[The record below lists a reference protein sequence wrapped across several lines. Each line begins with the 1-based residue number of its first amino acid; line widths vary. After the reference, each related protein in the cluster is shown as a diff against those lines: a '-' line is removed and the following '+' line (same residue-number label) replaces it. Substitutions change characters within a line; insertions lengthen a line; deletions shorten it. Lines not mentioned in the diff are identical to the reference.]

1 MQLTNVCR
9 IYWGVSGG
17 NTSIGG
23 IEQRP
28 GIATLDPL
36 TNKTVTL
43 LNNYF
48 GYYFN
53 TVDDLF
59 VDERGDVW
67 FTDPRLSPPAP
78 SLPAKPH

>member
-1 MQLTNVCR
+1 MNIR

-17 NTSIGG
+17 NDSIGG
-23 IEQRP
+23 IEERP
-28 GIATLDPL
+28 GIATLDPT

-48 GYYFN
+48 GHYFN

-59 VDERGDVW
+59 VDDKGDVW
-67 FTDPRLSPPAP
+67 FTDPRKNLIR
-78 SLPAKPH
+78 